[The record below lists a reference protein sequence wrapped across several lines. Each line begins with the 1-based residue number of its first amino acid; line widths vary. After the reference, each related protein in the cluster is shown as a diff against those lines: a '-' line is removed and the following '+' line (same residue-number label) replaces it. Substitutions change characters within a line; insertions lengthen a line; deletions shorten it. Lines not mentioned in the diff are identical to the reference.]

1 MAKRLFI
8 DLEICRNCKNCEVA
22 CSYFYH
28 PFNDGIRSMRE
39 IGEFAVTCRKC
50 DDAPCVSSCPKD
62 ALEKG
67 EDGIVKR
74 YNMRC
79 VSCKTCAYA
88 CPFGTILPELLPY
101 AVSRCDYCL
110 DRLGPDELPVCVG
123 GCEDNAIQYGD
134 FEEDTKS
141 HQFKVG
147 EHLIVHSRPWKKEEF
162 V

>member
-1 MAKRLFI
+1 MVKRLFI
-8 DLEICRNCKNCEVA
+8 DLEICRKCNNCDVA

-39 IGEFAVTCRKC
+39 IGEFTVTCRKC

-101 AVSRCDYCL
+101 AMSRCDFCL
-110 DRLGPDELPVCVG
+110 GRLGPDEIPVCVG
-123 GCEDNAIQYGD
+123 GCEDKAIQYGD
-134 FEEDTKS
+134 FEEDIKS
-141 HQFKVG
+141 HQFRVG
-147 EHLIVHSRPWKKEEF
+147 DHLIVHARPWKKEEF